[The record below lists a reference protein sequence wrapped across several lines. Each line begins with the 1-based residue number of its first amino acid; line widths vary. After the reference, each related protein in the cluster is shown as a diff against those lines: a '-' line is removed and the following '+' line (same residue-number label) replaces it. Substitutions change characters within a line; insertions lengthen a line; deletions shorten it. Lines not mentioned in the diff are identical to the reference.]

1 MKIINYTKG
10 IKENL
15 SLFLFLI
22 YVMRKI
28 ILIFI
33 AFCTLSACS
42 DKESEEAEKKKKEIV
57 LQKLEIDRN
66 LIVYTVK
73 VDGHKLVISTTGYAE
88 GGTSTVHSPGC
99 DCFKKK

>member
-1 MKIINYTKG
+1 
-10 IKENL
+10 
-15 SLFLFLI
+15 
-22 YVMRKI
+22 MRKI

-33 AFCTLSACS
+33 ALCTLSSCES
-42 DKESEEAEKKKKEIV
+42 KKEEKKKKEIV

-66 LIVYTVK
+66 LTVYTVK

>member
-1 MKIINYTKG
+1 
-10 IKENL
+10 
-15 SLFLFLI
+15 
-22 YVMRKI
+22 MRKI

-33 AFCTLSACS
+33 AFCMLSACS
-42 DKESEEAEKKKKEIV
+42 NEEAEKKKKEIV
-57 LQKLEIDRN
+57 LQKLEIERN